1 MSYED
6 DKQPLIPA
14 STFLPEFTVKAIILS
29 LILAAVLAASN
40 AYLALKLGQTISASI
55 PASVL
60 ALGILRFFKNSNVL
74 ESNLAQTAASA
85 GEGVAAAIS
94 FVLPAMI
101 LVHAWIGFPY
111 WETTLVTMAG
121 GLLGV
126 LFSIP
131 LRPILLNLP
140 ELSFPEGTAIG
151 NVLKASTQ
159 GGAHM
164 KYLAQ
169 GGLVGAAIS
178 FAQDGLQFISD
189 NWQMWTFT
197 RQSLFGIG
205 IGFSPALIAAGYI
218 VGVQVGLSLLVGIIL
233 GWIVVLPGLAIYYH
247 VPHTGDAYDAVMDL
261 WSNHLRFVGVGTML
275 VGGFFTLAELIR
287 PIIKGFARSWKAM
300 GHAKTLVGGVP
311 RTEKDMPTPYVLIGL
326 GLLTLALLPLVGR
339 YIYNLHIFDAN
350 VQIALTTIF
359 SVCYIF
365 VIGFIL
371 ATICGYFTGLIGS
384 SNNPLSGI
392 LIIAVIILSLLYLV
406 LFHGYTASQG
416 THVISVVILVI
427 TVIAAVASISNENIQ
442 DLKAGQMVG
451 ATPWKQQLMLALG
464 VIVSALIIGPVLNLL
479 FNAYGIAGVYPRPGM
494 DPSQMLAAPQASLMA
509 AVAQGVIMHK
519 LEWNMIGLGG
529 LVAIFTI
536 LVDRYLRTKNK
547 RLPTL
552 AVGLGIYL
560 PPEVMTPAV
569 IGALINYAVKTQLR
583 KKVSGNVLSDER
595 YNRGV
600 LLACGLVAGSALMGV
615 MLAIP
620 FVIADNSSVLAI
632 VGPNFIEI
640 ANILGMLCL
649 IGVAAWLYRTATR

>member
-1 MSYED
+1 MSSMDEN
-6 DKQPLIPA
+6 QPLIPA
-14 STFLPEFTVKAIILS
+14 SKVLPEFTIKAIILS

-101 LVHAWIGFPY
+101 LVHAWMGFPY
-111 WETTLVTMAG
+111 WETTLITMVG

-151 NVLKASTQ
+151 NVLRASTQ

-169 GGLVGAAIS
+169 GGLVGAALS
-178 FAQDGLQFISD
+178 FCQDGLQFISD
-189 NWQMWTFT
+189 NWQMWAFST
-197 RQSLFGIG
+197 RSLFGIG

-218 VGVQVGLSLLVGIIL
+218 VGVQVGLSLLTGVIL
-233 GWIVVLPGLAIYYH
+233 GWVIVLPCLAIYYPEAH
-247 VPHTGDAYDAVMDL
+247 AQGAYNAAMDL

-275 VGGFFTLAELIR
+275 VGGLFTLAQLAQ
-287 PIIKGFARSWKAM
+287 PIVKGFVRSWEAM
-300 GHAKTLVGGVP
+300 KKSKNSLEAVP
-311 RTEKDMPTPYVLIGL
+311 RTERDFPMPYVLAGIGL
-326 GLLTLALLPLVGR
+326 LAMFMLPILLHFILSMGV
-339 YIYNLHIFDAN
+339 FDN
-350 VQIALTTIF
+350 TFQVVMSVIF
-359 SVCYIF
+359 SVCYVLI
-365 VIGFIL
+365 VGFIL

-392 LIIAVIILSLLYLV
+392 LLIAVIILSLLYLV
-406 LFHGYTASQG
+406 LFHGFIKTQG
-416 THVISVVILVI
+416 SHVIAIVIMVI
-427 TVIAAVASISNENIQ
+427 TVLAGAASISNENIQ

-464 VIVSALIIGPVLNLL
+464 VIVSALIIGPVLDLL
-479 FNAYGIAGVYPRPGM
+479 FNAYGIAGVYPHAGM

-509 AVAQGVIMHK
+509 AVAQGVIMHN

-529 LVAIFTI
+529 LLAVGII
-536 LVDRYLRTKNK
+536 IVDKFLRKK
-547 RLPTL
+547 GMRLPSL

-560 PPEVMTPAV
+560 PPEVITPAV
-569 IGALINYAVKTQLR
+569 IGALVNYAVKLYLR
-583 KKVSGNVLSDER
+583 KKVSGKIINDER
-595 YNRGV
+595 YGRGV

-615 MLAIP
+615 FLAIP
-620 FVIADNSSVLAI
+620 FVIAGNSNVWAI
-632 VGPNFIEI
+632 VGPNFIMT
-640 ANILGMLCL
+640 ANILGMIGL
-649 IGVAAWLYRTATR
+649 IGLCIWLYRVATR

>member
-1 MSYED
+1 MSSED
-6 DKQPLIPA
+6 NKPLIPA
-14 STFLPEFTVKAIILS
+14 STILPEFTIKAIILS

-60 ALGILRFFKNSNVL
+60 ALGVLRFFKNSNVL

-111 WETTLVTMAG
+111 WETTLVTMVG

-126 LFSIP
+126 MFSIP

-159 GGAHM
+159 GGSQM
-164 KYLAQ
+164 KFLAQ
-169 GGLVGAAIS
+169 GGLVGAALS

-189 NWQMWTFT
+189 NWQIWTYT

-205 IGFSPALIAAGYI
+205 IGFSPALVAAGYI
-218 VGVQVGLSLLVGIIL
+218 VGIRVGFSLFVGVIL
-233 GWIVVLPGLAIYYH
+233 GWVMVLPALAMH
-247 VPHTGDAYDAVMDL
+247 FHEPHTTDAYDAAMDL

-275 VGGFFTLAELIR
+275 VGGFFTLAQLIR
-287 PIIKGFARSWKAM
+287 PIIKGFSRSWEAM
-300 GHAKTLVGGVP
+300 GKAKNSVEGVP
-311 RTEKDMPTPYVLIGL
+311 RTEKDIPTPYVLLGL
-326 GLLTLALLPLVGR
+326 ALLTLALLPLIGH
-339 YIYNLHIFDAN
+339 YILSLQVLNHRFDLL
-350 VQIALTTIF
+350 ITTVF
-359 SVCYIF
+359 SVCYVF

-384 SNNPLSGI
+384 SNNPLSGV

-406 LFHGYTASQG
+406 LFHGYIATQG
-416 THVISVVILVI
+416 TRVISLVILVI
-427 TVIAAVASISNENIQ
+427 TIIAAAASIANENIQ

-464 VIVSALIIGPVLNLL
+464 VIVSALIIAPVLDLL

-509 AVAQGVIMHK
+509 AVAQGVIMHH

-529 LVAIFTI
+529 LLAIGTI
-536 LVDRYLRTKNK
+536 IVDRYLRGKNK
-547 RLPTL
+547 CLPTL

-560 PPEVMTPAV
+560 PPEVITPAV
-569 IGALINYAVKTQLR
+569 IGAFVNYAVKLYLAKR
-583 KKVSGNVLSDER
+583 ESGSVIDNPR

-615 MLAIP
+615 LLAIP
-620 FVIADNSSVLAI
+620 FVIAGNSSVLAI
-632 VGPNFIEI
+632 VGPNFTMI
-640 ANILGMLCL
+640 ANILGMVCL
-649 IGVAAWLYRTATR
+649 VGLGAWLYRTATR